1 MKKILLSIIAL
12 SFLMSE
18 IQFNGDARFR
28 PRYDIKENGDGS
40 STADLYYMYRARLNM
55 KADIGEGWFFNSN

>member
-28 PRYDIKENGDGS
+28 PRYDIKEKWVLGHS
-40 STADLYYMYRARLNM
+40 
-55 KADIGEGWFFNSN
+55 DISPGRKLDPGEKFDWESIRKIFK

>member
-40 STADLYYMYRARLNM
+40 STADLYYM
-55 KADIGEGWFFNSN
+55 

>member
-28 PRYDIKENGDGS
+28 PRYDIKENEDGS
-40 STADLYYMYRARLNM
+40 STADLYYMYRARLN
-55 KADIGEGWFFNSN
+55 I